1 MPIPPKSADELL
13 RLLSRHWDCPLTPDE
28 MRRVEELVHQHG
40 DAAVDLLFRFSELHV
55 DLEAIMASSQS
66 CERALESINRLDRV
80 QPKGK
85 LSVRRRSQRMAP
97 RRGKRRS
104 SAVGFAAAAAAVLL
118 LGVGVFLRSQS
129 SDRGEV
135 GRPSQQPE
143 LYRPPITVACVAG
156 LTDAIWS
163 RSTPLT
169 VGQALMENERL
180 ELVEGGAQLSM
191 ACGADIAL
199 KAPCAVTLAADD
211 FVYLERGELT
221 VEVAKWA
228 TGFVVDTK
236 GLRVTDLGTKF
247 AVTSAD
253 SGVAEAHVLE
263 GEILA
268 EPMKAFR
275 PRRTSML
282 LAAGEAIRV
291 DLPQATID
299 QIAAET
305 DRFVQRLKQFRP
317 LRPIQINNSGVGVAV
332 GGDDPHWRITAG
344 PSTHGSY
351 PRQANVTRGDPSYL
365 DNKPDASQWISVGEE
380 IYPFVPASSVHT
392 FETSFNLT
400 GYDLSTVR
408 VIGSFLVDDAI
419 NELRING
426 KPVPFKRWQT
436 TWDVYDFKSFHTIEI
451 RDGFVHG
458 KNVIS
463 IDVFNS
469 PSHPSDPDHPNPMGI
484 RVEWQAFG
492 CEQDQ
497 LPGTAYLESAL
508 KLAADTWLSPKKF
521 VDFVKNARYDLGVG
535 VIDR

>member
-1 MPIPPKSADELL
+1 
-13 RLLSRHWDCPLTPDE
+13 
-28 MRRVEELVHQHG
+28 MRRVEELANEHG
-40 DAAVDLLFRFSELHV
+40 DEAIDLLFRFSELHV

-66 CERALESINRLDRV
+66 CERALTSISRLDHV
-80 QPKGK
+80 KFSGSSP
-85 LSVRRRSQRMAP
+85 VRRRLRRKVAPQHSRRQR
-97 RRGKRRS
+97 
-104 SAVGFAAAAAAVLL
+104 FAARIATVLVAAAVLIGIGL
-118 LGVGVFLRSQS
+118 SLS
-129 SDRGEV
+129 SPRRRAEDGKA
-135 GRPSQQPE
+135 PTPQPV

-156 LTDAIWS
+156 LSDAVWS
-163 RSTPLT
+163 GSSPLK
-169 VGQALMENERL
+169 VGQALKENERL
-180 ELVEGGAQLSM
+180 ELVEGAAQLSM

-247 AVTSAD
+247 AVTAAE

-317 LRPIQINNSGVGVAV
+317 LRPIQISNTGVGIAV
-332 GGDDPHWRITAG
+332 GAADPHWRITAG
-344 PSTHGSY
+344 ESSDGRY
-351 PRQANVTRGDPSYL
+351 PRQAVVTRGDPSYL
-365 DNKPDASQWISVGEE
+365 DNKPDGSQWISVGED

-392 FETSFNLT
+392 FETSFDLT

-408 VIGSFLVDDAI
+408 IIGSFLVDDAI

-426 KPVPFKRWQT
+426 KSVPFKRWQT

-451 RDGFVHG
+451 RDGFVYG

-492 CEQDQ
+492 RQQDEI
-497 LPGTAYLESAL
+497 PGTAYLESAL
-508 KLAADTWLSPKKF
+508 RVAADTFLSPKKF
-521 VDFVKNARYDLGVG
+521 VDFVKNARYDLVAG
-535 VIDR
+535 VIVR